1 MAKNL
6 KQFRWYGD
14 SDNNPR
20 ENSPKEYTSIQ
31 YANGTAFKDYY
42 PISQLGIQALPG
54 TKFYLNGG
62 VKPLVIGVSGIYD
75 LDIKNG
81 ARVTGLSFSKQ
92 SLDAIANN
100 PTSYLI
106 VDILYGEED

>member
-14 SDNNPR
+14 NDSKNFPQAI
-20 ENSPKEYTSIQ
+20 TSTQ
-31 YANGTAFKDYY
+31 YANGTAFKNYY

-54 TKFYLNGG
+54 TKFYLNGS
-62 VKPLVIGVSGIYD
+62 VKPLTVGVSGIYD

-81 ARVTGLSFSKQ
+81 ARITGLSFSQQ
-92 SLDAIANN
+92 SLKNIQEH